1 MTNKQKMADVLQE
14 PMELEFNN
22 NTSLSSYV
30 LCLAAGNTYDLI
42 LQTGITAHPAVAPYP
57 KKNPPYITPIKKGG
71 ILEFLYKVTRI
82 IECYPDD
89 IRFYK
94 DNLNTTEYERLTTY
108 HEIRKQTF
116 GYSKK
121 NEKYK
126 FYILENPKAIKQP
139 YIRKGIQ
146 ISVFI
151 NLSDIPL
158 ENTFPIDKLDKEL
171 NSLNLQGKE
180 KLAYVKVRINQGI
193 FRERLLQHYK
203 KCRLCNVKNTE
214 LLRASHIKPWVNSS
228 ANEKL
233 DIENGLLLCPNHDA
247 LFDKGFISFTDDGK
261 IIISDLLKSVDRI
274 YMNVNPNMQIQLTK
288 KNKVYM
294 NFHRKYIFKKN

>member
-94 DNLNTTEYERLTTY
+94 ANLNTTEYERLTTY
-108 HEIRKQTF
+108 HEIR
-116 GYSKK
+116 
-121 NEKYK
+121 
-126 FYILENPKAIKQP
+126 
-139 YIRKGIQ
+139 
-146 ISVFI
+146 
-151 NLSDIPL
+151 NL
-158 ENTFPIDKLDKEL
+158 T
-171 NSLNLQGKE
+171 
-180 KLAYVKVRINQGI
+180 
-193 FRERLLQHYK
+193 
-203 KCRLCNVKNTE
+203 
-214 LLRASHIKPWVNSS
+214 
-228 ANEKL
+228 
-233 DIENGLLLCPNHDA
+233 
-247 LFDKGFISFTDDGK
+247 
-261 IIISDLLKSVDRI
+261 
-274 YMNVNPNMQIQLTK
+274 
-288 KNKVYM
+288 
-294 NFHRKYIFKKN
+294 